1 MEEIM
6 NKEQILS
13 YLKNHKQYLHD
24 TFGLNKIALFGSY
37 ARNENKD
44 SSDIDILFEIDSNKK
59 FSMFQYL
66 KLNQYLETN
75 LQSKVDLVREATLKD
90 TIKPY
95 VQKDLIYV

>member
-1 MEEIM
+1 MI
-6 NKEQILS
+6 N
-13 YLKNHKQYLHD
+13 
-24 TFGLNKIALFGSY
+24 
-37 ARNENKD
+37 
-44 SSDIDILFEIDSNKK
+44 DIIFEIDSNKK
-59 FSMFQYL
+59 FSMLQYL

>member
-1 MEEIM
+1 MKMAI
-6 NKEQILS
+6 Q
-13 YLKNHKQYLHD
+13 H
-24 TFGLNKIALFGSY
+24 IALDHSDELYCVIGFGSFFQ
-37 ARNENKD
+37 NKLIFD
-44 SSDIDILFEIDSNKK
+44 DIDILFVVDSNKK

-90 TIKPY
+90 IIKPY

>member
-1 MEEIM
+1 MLT
-6 NKEQILS
+6 KQDVLD
-13 YLKNHKQYLHD
+13 YLKNHKQYFHD
-24 TFGLNKIALFGSY
+24 HYGLEKIGLFGSF
-37 ARNENKD
+37 ARGD
-44 SSDIDILFEIDSNKK
+44 YSTSSDIDILFEVDSNKK